1 MKKYIVLVLI
11 LTSFV
16 IASHAQAYEGS
27 IQYNKKNQKAAVIEY
42 EYTSEAVQNA
52 IIQKMQ
58 GMGFK
63 ATEEKG
69 LFNKDKGFL
78 IFNDAFITEIDD
90 KRMDYIVKVE
100 RRSRKAK
107 DESIIYLILSKSNQN
122 MLYKMD
128 AEAIQKVKSFLNNL
142 LPDIAAADLE
152 LQILAQEDVIS
163 KAEKKLKDLLDDQ
176 TNLEKKLASNKD
188 DQEKTQKDIANQKQE
203 LGVLIEKRKNS
214 N

>member
-90 KRMDYIVKVE
+90 NRMDYIVKVE

>member
-90 KRMDYIVKVE
+90 NRMDYIVKVE

-176 TNLEKKLASNKD
+176 TSLEKKLANNKD

-203 LGVLIEKRKNS
+203 LGVLIEKRKKS